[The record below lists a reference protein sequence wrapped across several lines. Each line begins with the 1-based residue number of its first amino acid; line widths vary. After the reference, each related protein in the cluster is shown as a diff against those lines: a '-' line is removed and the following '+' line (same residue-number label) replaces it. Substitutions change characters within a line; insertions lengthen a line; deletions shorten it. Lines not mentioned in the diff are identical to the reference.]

1 MQPSASGFEREARA
15 ISALSHPHICTL
27 YDIGNHGGVEFL
39 VMEYLDGESLD
50 TRLSRGPLPID
61 QVFRHGVEI
70 ARALEQA
77 HKQGI
82 VHRDLKPGNIIFQER
97 RQAAR
102 LRFGQSG
109 PPGTEPGSI
118 AHGAMTSPG
127 PSLPYS

>member
-50 TRLSRGPLPID
+50 TRLSRGPLPFD

-82 VHRDLKPGNIIFQER
+82 VHRELKPGNIILTKSGAKLLDFGLAN
-97 RQAAR
+97 QAHLVLNR
-102 LRFGQSG
+102 GQSL
-109 PPGTEPGSI
+109 T
-118 AHGAMTSPG
+118 AQ
-127 PSLPYS
+127 